1 MMQFGEMNMSSSLR
15 STLPTFASTA
25 GFPTAA
31 SSKAAVAY
39 DDTGD
44 SIYYSDGT
52 NWIQLSLPSGS
63 TNQTLRHTGS
73 AWAAT
78 GGLLSTGT
86 QVSVV
91 GNNFDAHV
99 AGAAFRVQGSYML
112 VGDEVAGQ
120 TFTNGLGIKFMDSTV
135 ANYTQKFDS
144 SAGEMQ
150 FGLSTSV
157 SHLQFDTN
165 ALTMRIGN
173 GKVSIGAPAP
183 ATSGGATL
191 QVVGNVSIS
200 TMTATPTGIVGRDGS
215 NVLGLVTLGST
226 LGLSAGTLSV
236 TEANLNHANIG
247 GTTPVSK
254 GGTGLTALGTFYQGL
269 RVNAAGTALEY
280 YSMPITYQST
290 RTAPIV
296 VDNYVEIGTVTKTN
310 GVANYD
316 LRVTMQGSGVSV
328 SKTYRV
334 STFFS
339 ATASVYQLLMPISSS
354 GVYSG
359 QNFEVEMNGASGTD
373 TLRVRRTAGTTAA
386 TVYVSLTIDP
396 TEVTTFAASSG
407 TGTSAITAT
416 YSLGALAQVAN
427 RVGIN
432 TIAPAQ
438 AFHVVGNMR
447 LSAVTGTPTS
457 IIGRDGNGDIGQIGY
472 GTGISLSGG
481 NITLGTELVGL
492 AGLSSNGIV
501 VRTGAGAYSMRSV
514 QFVASN
520 LHPGYTMSVSQAD
533 GVAGNILLGLDSSD
547 ASWKQGVICATT
559 ANITLSGTQTIDG
572 IAVVAND
579 RVLVKDQ
586 TTASANGIYLVA
598 AGAWARA
605 LDFNVSGDLTL
616 GAIIPVRSGTVNGNT
631 AWRLTTTGAITL
643 GTTSLAFANIDT
655 GGVSGTINKLAYFTS
670 ASAIGS
676 QANMTVDNT
685 NSRLGLGSGAAAPVT
700 TLHVAGIGAFGDSVT
715 ASNSIRALNLAS
727 TDAVMR
733 ILRISADIATAA
745 PAMELIHRTTAD
757 GTNTQSWDMYLK
769 STGFW
774 IRDRTSGD
782 LDRLHISTAGDVG
795 IGVTANSSYKLLVN
809 GAIRATGAV
818 QAYGVGNTFTGDLAS
833 PHVRMT
839 NTTASTGDTW
849 VIGSRNDGGLDIQC
863 GNLSQVARF
872 NATTGRF
879 DLSYAFGLAGFAN
892 SASLGA
898 SQNNYD
904 IADAGA
910 AAVHRLTAS
919 TPINITGIVGGV
931 AGRVISLINIGTNTI
946 TLTNEDANSTAANR
960 FALGANLAIT
970 GSNAVTLWYDGTSSR
985 WRPFGGSGGG
995 ASGAPVGAQYLTLA
1009 TDGTLTNERV
1019 FTAGQNVVVTDGG
1032 AGSTYTVAVGT
1043 QTFAL
1048 NGIISP
1054 TGTTGTVNDYAP
1066 TSLSTAAIIRQTT
1079 TAATTL
1085 TGLTGGSSGRIIVF
1099 FNIGTHDIDFINES
1113 ASSTAANRFSF
1124 GVDYRLGPNKSIILW
1139 YDSTSSRWRA
1149 AGIED
1154 DPSTRVTIVAK
1165 TASYTLAIGEAS
1177 KLITMDSTS
1186 NITLTIPTN
1195 ATVAFPIGTVVS
1207 VVRLNTGK
1215 VNIAGSGGVTVNS
1228 ADGDL
1233 YLRSRYSA
1241 VTLTKMA
1248 TDTWL
1253 VTGDLTVT

>member
-1 MMQFGEMNMSSSLR
+1 MSSSLR

-31 SSKAAVAY
+31 TSKAAIAY

-44 SIYYSDGT
+44 ALYYSDGT
-52 NWIQLSLPSGS
+52 NWIQLSLPSGTS
-63 TNQTLRHTGS
+63 NQTLRHTGT

-91 GNNFDAHV
+91 GTNFDAHV
-99 AGAAFRVQGSYML
+99 TGAALRVQGSYML
-112 VGDEVAGQ
+112 IGDEVAGQ

-150 FGLSTSV
+150 FGLSSAV
-157 SHLQFDTN
+157 NHLQFDTN

-191 QVVGNVSIS
+191 QVVGNVSIT

-316 LRVTMQGSGVSV
+316 IRVTMQGSGVSV

-334 STFFS
+334 STFYNAS
-339 ATASVYQLLMPISSS
+339 AGAYQLLLPLSSS

-359 QNFEVEMNGASGTD
+359 QNFELEMNGFNNTD

-386 TVYVSLTIDP
+386 TVYVTMEIGP
-396 TEVTTFAASSG
+396 TEVTTFSALTG

-432 TIAPAQ
+432 TTAPAQ

-492 AGLSSNGIV
+492 AGLSSTGMV
-501 VRTGAGAYSMRSV
+501 VRTGAGTYANRSV

-520 LHPGYTMSVSQAD
+520 LHPGYSISVSQAD
-533 GVAGNILLGLDSSD
+533 GVAGNILLGFDSSD

-605 LDFNVSGDLTL
+605 LDFNTSGDLTL
-616 GAIIPVRSGTVNGNT
+616 GAIIPVRSGTTNGNT

-643 GTTSLAFANIDT
+643 GTTALTFANIDT

-745 PAMELIHRTTAD
+745 PAIELIHRTTAD

-795 IGVTANSSYKLLVN
+795 IGVTANSAYKLLAN
-809 GAIRATGAV
+809 GAIRATGAI

-872 NATTGRF
+872 NATSGRL
-879 DLSYAFGLAGFAN
+879 DLSYSFGLTGFAN
-892 SASLGA
+892 SASLAA

-904 IADAGA
+904 IADGGSAV
-910 AAVHRLTAS
+910 VHRLTAS
-919 TPINITGIVGGV
+919 TPINITGMVGGA
-931 AGRVISLINIGTNTI
+931 AGRLISLINIGTNTI

-970 GSNAVTLWYDGTSSR
+970 GSNAVTLWYDTTSSR

-995 ASGAPVGAQYLTLA
+995 GSTDAPVGAQYLTLA
-1009 TDGTLTNERV
+1009 TDATLTNERV
-1019 FTAGQNVVVTDGG
+1019 FTAGQNVAVTDGG

-1043 QTFAL
+1043 KTFAL
-1048 NGIISP
+1048 TGIISP
-1054 TGTTGTVNDYAP
+1054 TGTTGTVNDYNP

-1079 TAATTL
+1079 TAATTI
-1085 TGLTGGSSGRIIVF
+1085 TGLSGGSSGRMIVF

-1113 ASSTAANRFSF
+1113 TSSVAANRFSF
-1124 GVDYRLGPNKSIILW
+1124 GVDYCLAPNKSVILW

-1165 TASYTLAIGEAS
+1165 TAAHTLVIGDAS
-1177 KLITMDSTS
+1177 KMITVDSTS
-1186 NITLTIPTN
+1186 NLTVTIPTN
-1195 ATVAFPIGTVVS
+1195 ATVAFPIGTVIS

-1241 VTLTKMA
+1241 ATLTKMN